1 MIVFAEVSLVT
12 FGFIFCVYARPL
24 LGADSH
30 YITAL
35 EPTST
40 VMQMPHA
47 LFQMARGEVGL

>member
-12 FGFIFCVYARPL
+12 FGLIFCGHARPL